1 MSICVSYNSH
11 LGFAGSLLPPP
22 LLAEILHPS
31 CSEVQVSLKIRVDFY
46 SEAWSVTC
54 YFSCLIL
61 FINCYFEFIHLDVF
75 VLVMPGP
82 VSVAVSHAVGVHGC
96 GCVSLAR
103 AACGE

>member
-1 MSICVSYNSH
+1 MECTSMSICVSYNSH
-11 LGFAGSLLPPP
+11 CGFAGSLLPPP

-61 FINCYFEFIHLDVF
+61 FINCYFEYLHLDV
-75 VLVMPGP
+75 VDLVGD
-82 VSVAVSHAVGVHGC
+82 SG
-96 GCVSLAR
+96 
-103 AACGE
+103 